1 MTVMGLN
8 KCKNNTIGVSGYTKG
23 ISGEFCWC
31 LGWRHNC
38 ATWTQ
43 FICLLGGEKKRLSF
57 ATELLNNPML
67 LLADEPTSG
76 LDSYLAGTVVE
87 CLGTLT
93 ENGRTVMCTIH
104 QPSSDVFSLFTR
116 VSKQTNKQTNK

>member
-1 MTVMGLN
+1 MSADTQGGYL
-8 KCKNNTIGVSGYTKG
+8 VSCCLPLGY
-23 ISGEFCWC
+23 SLF
-31 LGWRHNC
+31 
-38 ATWTQ
+38 
-43 FICLLGGEKKRLSF
+43 CLLGGEKKRLSF

-87 CLGTLT
+87 CLGTLV

-116 VSKQTNKQTNK
+116 VSSCNKQTNKQTNK